1 MKKSLRRLLLIGFVI
16 TIVVSAV
23 LAGGCNSVDEYETE
37 CGICGKYAR
46 QENPEIYLIINN
58 DGTFIHKS
66 PEPWGVTCMLTGNW
80 VFEGD
85 TLLLVWPSCNYRVEL
100 YIQGNTIIYN
110 ADDGS
115 FAYTKQDE
123 Q

>member
-1 MKKSLRRLLLIGFVI
+1 MGFMIAMLIS
-16 TIVVSAV
+16 TV
-23 LAGGCNSVDEYETE
+23 LVGGCNSVDEYETVCE
-37 CGICGKYAR
+37 IYGKYVR
-46 QENPEIYLIINN
+46 QDNPEIYLIINS
-58 DGTFIHKS
+58 DGTFSHLS
-66 PEPWGVTCMLTGNW
+66 PELWGVTCMLRGNW

-100 YIQGNTIIYN
+100 YIQGNTIIYT

-115 FAYTKQDE
+115 FVYTKQDE